1 MKKRGNIRDIIER
14 KIQGKD
20 IYYSCVKTGR
30 TADEA
35 EWIPLVN
42 LQAKEKYL
50 LPPESDL
57 FVDCDFTYIL

>member
-42 LQAKEKYL
+42 LQAKEK
-50 LPPESDL
+50 
-57 FVDCDFTYIL
+57 